1 MMIGYDFTIVLQWS
15 IFHCVKTWFWR
26 PVFFACDS
34 TVGLKKNGTR
44 QKKLTQFFWFFNSVK
59 PSFER
64 YVRIMVK
71 IQWHLKKLFDRYC
84 QVDN

>member
-1 MMIGYDFTIVLQWS
+1 MILRSFYNGAFSIASKHDFDDQ
-15 IFHCVKTWFWR
+15 F
-26 PVFFACDS
+26 FFACDS
-34 TVGLKKNGTR
+34 TVGFKKNGTR

-71 IQWHLKKLFDRYC
+71 IQ
-84 QVDN
+84 